1 MSNILIIGA
10 NQGIGYYLAESL
22 LESGN
27 SVAVLDIQTDHIA
40 ELQSK
45 FGNNLLFTR
54 VDAVDSHSVQE
65 GVKKAFNYFVSID
78 IAIHNACF
86 CTFASEPG
94 TDLEIYR
101 QVMNVNFC

>member
-1 MSNILIIGA
+1 MSGGETMSNILIIDA

-27 SVAVLDIQTDHIA
+27 RVAVLDIQTDHIA

-65 GVKKAFNYFVSID
+65 GVKKALTALAQLISQSITPASAHLPVSQTQIWRY
-78 IAIHNACF
+78 IV
-86 CTFASEPG
+86 
-94 TDLEIYR
+94 R
-101 QVMNVNFC
+101 

>member
-1 MSNILIIGA
+1 MSNILVIGA

-27 SVAVLDIQTDHIA
+27 RVAVLDIQTDHIA

-45 FGNNLLFTR
+45 FENNLLFTR
-54 VDAVDSHSVQE
+54 VDTVDSHSVQE
-65 GVKKAFNYFVSID
+65 GGKKAFNCFGSID
-78 IAIHNACF
+78 IAILNACF
-86 CTFASEPG
+86 CTFASEPD